1 MVVFH
6 FSCLSVFGLVGNSMA
21 IAVLQKDKE
30 RREALFLLQM
40 LAVADLFYLALA
52 LLRYPLK
59 YLLPHQETYVT
70 IQVNPPPRPPP
81 PLPLALP
88 LYHYNGVFRQV
99 LCQWDESNLNNMI
112 VHSQKDWLIPL
123 FITISDELSVKLQ
136 SGALIYISE
145 LPGVIFRSRTTVQ
158 RVHISRLLNKHA

>member
-1 MVVFH
+1 MSLL

-59 YLLPHQETYVT
+59 YLLPQQETYVS
-70 IQVNPPPRPPP
+70 IQVII
-81 PLPLALP
+81 P
-88 LYHYNGVFRQV
+88 LYFQQFLINSS
-99 LCQWDESNLNNMI
+99 QWMHSLAMVDNKTSNSYIPGNFVTI
-112 VHSQKDWLIPL
+112 VS
-123 FITISDELSVKLQ
+123 
-136 SGALIYISE
+136 
-145 LPGVIFRSRTTVQ
+145 
-158 RVHISRLLNKHA
+158 N